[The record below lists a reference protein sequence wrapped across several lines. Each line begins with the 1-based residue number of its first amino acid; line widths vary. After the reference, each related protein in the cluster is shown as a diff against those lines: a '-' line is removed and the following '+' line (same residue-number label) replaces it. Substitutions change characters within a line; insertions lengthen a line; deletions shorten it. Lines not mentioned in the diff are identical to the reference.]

1 MIVTVMIA
9 LAGASFAAWLFLLC
23 FRHGFWRADQRL
35 GDAPAPARWPAV
47 AAVIP
52 ARDEAAT
59 IGRVV
64 RGLLAQ
70 HYPGALSVVVVDD
83 NSGDGTA
90 ELAREAAA
98 GSARFRLVA
107 GRPLEPGWTGKL
119 WAMQQGIAAAEAD
132 WTGTEYLLLTD
143 ADILHDPTNV
153 RRLVAKAMAERRDL
167 VSLMVRL
174 HCASAIERLLI
185 PAFVFFFQKLYPFA
199 AANDPDHPVAAA
211 AGGCMLVRREA
222 LARAGGV
229 AAIRDALIDDCAL
242 AAAIKRNGPIW
253 IGLADHTASLRPYRG
268 LGDVW
273 DMVARTAFTQLDH
286 SVLNLLGTV
295 LGMLVLY
302 LVPPVAVA
310 WGLFTG
316 NAPLLAAG
324 AGGFALMLVA
334 YRPTW
339 SLYARRLGPAFFALP
354 LTALLY
360 TLSTIASALRHW
372 RGRGGAWKGRTYRAP
387 AAAARRAKSTVEFP
401 GRPG

>member
-1 MIVTVMIA
+1 MIVTVLIA

-35 GDAPAPARWPAV
+35 GDGPAPARWPAV
-47 AAVIP
+47 TAVIP

-90 ELAREAAA
+90 GLARAAAA
-98 GSARFRLVA
+98 GSERFRLVA

-119 WAMQQGIAAAEAD
+119 WAMHQGIAAAEAQWPD
-132 WTGTEYLLLTD
+132 TEYLLLTD
-143 ADILHDPTNV
+143 ADILHDPTNI
-153 RRLVAKAMAERRDL
+153 RRLVAKAVAEGRDL

-199 AANDPDHPVAAA
+199 AANDPEHPVAAA
-211 AGGCMLVRREA
+211 AGGCMLVRRAA

-253 IGLADHTASLRPYRG
+253 IGLADHTVSLRPYRG
-268 LGDVW
+268 LADIW

-286 SVLNLLGTV
+286 SALNLLGTV
-295 LGMLVLY
+295 LGMALLY
-302 LVPPVAVA
+302 LVPPIALA
-310 WGLFTG
+310 WGLVAE
-316 NAPLLAAG
+316 NVPLLAAG

-354 LTALLY
+354 LTALIY

-372 RGRGGAWKGRTYRAP
+372 RGRGGAWKGRTYPAP
-387 AAAARRAKSTVEFP
+387 ERAKSTVEFP